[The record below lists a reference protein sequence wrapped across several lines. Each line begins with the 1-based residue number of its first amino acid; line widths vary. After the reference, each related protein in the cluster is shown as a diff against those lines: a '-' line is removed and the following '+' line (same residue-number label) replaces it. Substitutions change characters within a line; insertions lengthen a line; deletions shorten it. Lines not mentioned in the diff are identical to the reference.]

1 LKTLDLFMRG
11 AKGNDGHATSPLDE
25 RSHNVSLYT
34 AIEDYDVRPSAFNS
48 LWFWGRDL
56 SDDVALPWEGCLSG
70 ASDKILVVSSSGV
83 LDDHSSGVADISDV
97 QSQRTRIDPC
107 DRWNAVAFEEFVDR
121 PGRSSVTGRLGKL
134 SYDEARDPGPSRFVR
149 VVVDPII
156 ANQGICHT
164 DDLATERGVG
174 CDLLVA
180 NHRRGKHHFALC
192 VDCCA
197 ETLPAK
203 HPPICQRQC
212 RISERRVPRT
222 LTIC

>member
-1 LKTLDLFMRG
+1 MPEFELSSLGANGPREELMTQTNPKVRNLLLQDASDEIETGVEVRGIPGPGRYHHSVRLKTLDLFMRG

-34 AIEDYDVRPSAFNS
+34 AIEDYDVRPGAFNS

-70 ASDKILVVSSSGV
+70 ASDKILVASSSGV

-97 QSQRTRIDPC
+97 QSQRTRINPC
-107 DRWNAVAFEEFVDR
+107 DPRNAVAFEEFVDR

-156 ANQGICHT
+156 AN
-164 DDLATERGVG
+164 
-174 CDLLVA
+174 
-180 NHRRGKHHFALC
+180 
-192 VDCCA
+192 
-197 ETLPAK
+197 
-203 HPPICQRQC
+203 
-212 RISERRVPRT
+212 
-222 LTIC
+222 